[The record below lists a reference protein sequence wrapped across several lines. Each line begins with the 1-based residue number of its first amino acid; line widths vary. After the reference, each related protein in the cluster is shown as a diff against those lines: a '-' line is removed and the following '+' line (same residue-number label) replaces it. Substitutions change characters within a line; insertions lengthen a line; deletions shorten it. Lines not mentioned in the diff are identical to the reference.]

1 MSMEDEHAIN
11 IFRALDFIRDHAAAY
26 AKAKAE
32 RVYLEEWRKSKKALC
47 MQVALARG
55 IEAANAQER
64 EAYADPEYQEVLKA
78 LKAAVEEEERLRW
91 LIVGAQAKIEVWRTL
106 EANRRVEAKT
116 V

>member
-1 MSMEDEHAIN
+1 MTEQGEIQ
-11 IFRALDFIRDHAAAY
+11 IFKALDFIRDNATAY

-47 MQVALARG
+47 MQAALAKG
-55 IEAANAQER
+55 VEAANAQER

-91 LIVGAQAKIEVWRTL
+91 MIVAAQAKIEVWRTL
-106 EANRRVEAKT
+106 EANRRMEAKT

>member
-1 MSMEDEHAIN
+1 MTEQGEIQ
-11 IFRALDFIRDHAAAY
+11 IFKALDFIRDNAAAY

-55 IEAANAQER
+55 VEAANAQER
-64 EAYADPEYQEVLKA
+64 EAYADPEYQDVLKA

-91 LIVGAQAKIEVWRTL
+91 LMIGAQAKVSVWQTIEAT
-106 EANRRVEAKT
+106 RRIEMKAIP
-116 V
+116 